1 MESLAAGKT
10 GAAPGA
16 SRTIKAAFGQFETLD
31 VDPSLFH
38 FGKNCEPPLQAAER
52 SRIFQP

>member
-1 MESLAAGKT
+1 MESLAADKT
-10 GAAPGA
+10 DTTPGA
-16 SRTIKAAFGQFETLD
+16 SQAIKAPLEQSETLD

-38 FGKNCEPPLQAAER
+38 FGKTCEPPLQAAER

>member
-1 MESLAAGKT
+1 MQSVAADKAGT
-10 GAAPGA
+10 APGA
-16 SRTIKAAFGQFETLD
+16 SQAIKAPFEQSEILD

-38 FGKNCEPPLQAAER
+38 SEKTCEPPLQAAER